1 MQTELHEKP
10 FQSALLKQGSDL
22 WDEDDRELSE
32 IKKCEL
38 R

>member
-1 MQTELHEKP
+1 MQGELHGKS
-10 FQSALLKQGSDL
+10 FLSALPKQGSDL

-32 IKKCEL
+32 IKKCRL